1 MSAHVSDDEPFLSL
15 WRALLPKSIKGY
27 PWGIGIAPTRN
38 FESRPGTLNMRFSY
52 LAALVACVP
61 TLVKAAGTG
70 NPFEG
75 STTFLTPS
83 YVAEVQ
89 AAVAKLV

>member
-1 MSAHVSDDEPFLSL
+1 M
-15 WRALLPKSIKGY
+15 K
-27 PWGIGIAPTRN
+27 
-38 FESRPGTLNMRFSY
+38 FSS

-61 TLVKAAGTG
+61 AFVKAAGSG

-75 STTFLTPS
+75 ATVFLDPS

-89 AAVAKLV
+89 ASVAR